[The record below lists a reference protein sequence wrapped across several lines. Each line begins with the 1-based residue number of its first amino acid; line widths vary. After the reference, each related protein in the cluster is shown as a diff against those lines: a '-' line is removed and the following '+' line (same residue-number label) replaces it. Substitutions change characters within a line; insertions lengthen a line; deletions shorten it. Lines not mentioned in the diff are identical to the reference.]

1 MQEDD
6 EVCLGKM
13 LGAGDVVC
21 FKFIFLT
28 FFRIDGHGWIH
39 LTFFINGE
47 EDCAVET
54 MVLAKYFCHHGHGL
68 FAAVFLFSSDKHDM
82 FSFSWTLYARVCEP
96 RRAFWNG
103 IGMAD
108 CGHG

>member
-21 FKFIFLT
+21 FEFIFLT
-28 FFRIDGHGWIH
+28 FFWIDGHGRIH

-68 FAAVFLFSSDKHDM
+68 FAAVFLFCSDKHDM
-82 FSFSWTLYARVCEP
+82 FSFS
-96 RRAFWNG
+96 
-103 IGMAD
+103 
-108 CGHG
+108 